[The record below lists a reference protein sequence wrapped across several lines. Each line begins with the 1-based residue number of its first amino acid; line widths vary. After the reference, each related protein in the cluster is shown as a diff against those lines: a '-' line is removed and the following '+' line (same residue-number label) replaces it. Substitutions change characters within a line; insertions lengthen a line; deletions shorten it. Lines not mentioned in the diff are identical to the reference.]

1 MPNKLFV
8 NETDAIID
16 IICNKI
22 NDNLVFTCV
31 VSMLVM
37 ITLYVHFWLI
47 ADSLTNIIKLLQ
59 LKKPGLVF
67 ISFRQ
72 GEDGMLKFVLVL
84 PAPGA
89 PDVVVR
95 EVKFS
100 VGDQAFDLTLA
111 GDLLET
117 PEMSGNDNDQ
127 VVGTLVD
134 VDDAGNK
141 SEARE
146 FTFTLVDTLAPP
158 QPGELGFKITGEE

>member
-1 MPNKLFV
+1 MYNNV
-8 NETDAIID
+8 IDAIYILTRD
-16 IICNKI
+16 EIGYVILSLVILCIFVIGLYLQLICILNSLAKIIQILK
-22 NDNLVFTCV
+22 
-31 VSMLVM
+31 
-37 ITLYVHFWLI
+37 
-47 ADSLTNIIKLLQ
+47 

-67 ISFRQ
+67 ISLNQ

-84 PAPGA
+84 PEPSAS
-89 PDVVVR
+89 DVVAR

-100 VGDQAFDLTLA
+100 VGDQVFDLALA
-111 GDLLET
+111 GDVVET

-158 QPGELGFKITGEE
+158 QPGELGLKVTGEE